1 MPDEKERYVPKY
13 PLLAG
18 ALTGGFEIIV
28 TYPIEHVK
36 VQQQL
41 LDQAPAV
48 ARAGAAR
55 APVHGESP
63 LAITRSIVQKHGA
76 LGLYRGLSPWLFFA
90 FPRGATRF
98 SVYEWSAARL
108 QRREHGDASPARGGA
123 ISPLHSMI
131 AGTLAGTAEGIF
143 VVTPMQNITIKMVRA
158 RARARKRRAQ
168 NGAPR
173 ETKRAARNTSRRGSG
188 T

>member
-48 ARAGAAR
+48 ARARSFAASDAAR
-55 APVHGESP
+55 DSADPASSSDSESSSSTSTS
-63 LAITRSIVQKHGA
+63 ARRRS
-76 LGLYRGLSPWLFFA
+76 
-90 FPRGATRF
+90 
-98 SVYEWSAARL
+98 
-108 QRREHGDASPARGGA
+108 
-123 ISPLHSMI
+123 
-131 AGTLAGTAEGIF
+131 
-143 VVTPMQNITIKMVRA
+143 
-158 RARARKRRAQ
+158 
-168 NGAPR
+168 
-173 ETKRAARNTSRRGSG
+173 
-188 T
+188 